1 MLPLALKLIT
11 SQYQYFI
18 FISPDALEEAGN
30 VREVSF
36 ASWFE
41 EFWQWRLR
49 REGRGTPFLHLWCPE
64 FGEGLFGS
72 NSLCLWKEAGTRE
85 ISLFLVTDQPD
96 FISKRLHH
104 WARRG
109 ISDWDYINVSLKVLV
124 VYCLATMTP
133 GCLDFDVKYDLYGHG
148 IRWHIAKTL
157 NV

>member
-104 WARRG
+104 WAWRG
-109 ISDWDYINVSLKVLV
+109 ISDWDYNSFAFLLVKKLFAVNLSILGCPKDILK
-124 VYCLATMTP
+124 Y
-133 GCLDFDVKYDLYGHG
+133 FYF
-148 IRWHIAKTL
+148 I
-157 NV
+157 